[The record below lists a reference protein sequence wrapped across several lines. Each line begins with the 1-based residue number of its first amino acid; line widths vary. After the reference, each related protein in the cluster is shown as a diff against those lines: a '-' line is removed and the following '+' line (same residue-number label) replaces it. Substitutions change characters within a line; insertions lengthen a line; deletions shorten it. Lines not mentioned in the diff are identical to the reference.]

1 MSVPATT
8 GEKPNTPSPVELW
21 ERKDVLAYFGGK
33 RPLHTSTLYR
43 GIHDGLYPRPIHV
56 SRTHVRWLRSECEA
70 ALDRMIAARDEPKLA
85 ERRSRPR
92 RKIIT

>member
-1 MSVPATT
+1 MSNPATT

-43 GIHDGLYPRPIHV
+43 GIHDGPLSTAHPCLPQPCAMAP
-56 SRTHVRWLRSECEA
+56 VRV
-70 ALDRMIAARDEPKLA
+70 
-85 ERRSRPR
+85 RSRARPHDR
-92 RKIIT
+92 RP